1 MPYLDGIGRTL
12 FYGGLLA
19 YLTGILLMV
28 FSYMN
33 GKPGQEAAIASNLAL
48 FGPLAFWGGLA
59 CGLAACWLFWGEEV
73 LSVLL
78 LIGGALAVFAPFYLP
93 LVIQGA
99 APPRPEVILE
109 AIGRGGYGLG
119 AVGLV
124 ALVVDLISRI
134 RMRAVQGMR
143 AESLRFGKGLREEVD
158 TRNVFLGRC
167 YQLPFCRKF
176 VRERCPIYHARRTCW
191 KERVGCMCEEQ
202 VIKNAMENKAIPRD
216 MVAAAKY
223 IPKNSR
229 LTPQQKAERC
239 RQCVIYNEH
248 QKHKYKLS
256 LPLTFLATVG
266 LYFLL
271 REPAGQFI
279 GGAVV
284 KVNTLINQ
292 ATLDSAGKNTI
303 SNPMLFGNFGVHDL
317 LVIILFF
324 VGFAYAIRLI
334 EWAFFRL
341 RV

>member
-1 MPYLDGIGRTL
+1 MPYLDGLGRTF
-12 FYGGLLA
+12 FYGGLIA
-19 YLTGILLMV
+19 YVAGILLMV

-33 GKPGQEAAIASNLAL
+33 GKSGQEAAIANNLAL
-48 FGPLAFWGGLA
+48 FGPVAFWGGLA
-59 CGLAACWLFWGEEV
+59 CGLSACWLFWGEEV
-73 LSVLL
+73 LSVLI

-93 LVIQGA
+93 MVVQGA
-99 APPRPEVILE
+99 SPPNPELILA
-109 AIGRGGYGLG
+109 AIGKGGYGLG

-124 ALVVDLISRI
+124 ALIVDLIGRV
-134 RMRAVQGMR
+134 RMRALQGMKT
-143 AESLRFGKGLREEVD
+143 ETLRLGKGMKEEVD

-176 VRERCPIYHARRTCW
+176 VRERCPIYLAKRTCW

-202 VIKNAMENKAIPRD
+202 VIKDAMQGKAIPRD
-216 MVAAAKY
+216 VVGAAKY

-256 LPLTFLATVG
+256 IPLTFLVTVG
-266 LYFLL
+266 LYFIT

-279 GGAVV
+279 ANAVTR
-284 KVNTLINQ
+284 VNGLINQ
-292 ATLDSAGKNTI
+292 ATLDSSGKTAIKNQ
-303 SNPMLFGNFGVHDL
+303 MLFGNFGVHDL

-324 VGFAYAIRLI
+324 VGFAYAIRAI
-334 EWAFFRL
+334 EWMFFRL
-341 RV
+341 RN